1 MMVSSHL
8 LVTGTPPNQ
17 CSWQS
22 NPKEA
27 WQQGVSR
34 EVGCLLILQNAD
46 DNTSPKGAS
55 KWPSRK
61 DFTWSP
67 AKRGEVPRTSFFFS
81 GITARHLLDI
91 LHLKFCVQEALWSS
105 SRSVLLPRY
114 PGSPLSWPLHRRLLG
129 NTHRFLQK
137 LSLSRSSQTNTQGMP
152 WPISTRRRFQVFKSW
167 LFQLYFANQVST
179 VALTTP
185 VPKQS

>member
-27 WQQGVSR
+27 WQQGGSR

-61 DFTWSP
+61 DFTWNP
-67 AKRGEVPRTSFFFS
+67 ARRREVPRTSFFFS
-81 GITARHLLDI
+81 GIAARHLTFEI
-91 LHLKFCVQEALWSS
+91 LRPGSTLILAKICSS
-105 SRSVLLPRY
+105 SSPPWFSSLLVTT
-114 PGSPLSWPLHRRLLG
+114 SED
-129 NTHRFLQK
+129 
-137 LSLSRSSQTNTQGMP
+137 
-152 WPISTRRRFQVFKSW
+152 TRKYS
-167 LFQLYFANQVST
+167 QVSAKT
-179 VALTTP
+179 LTFSVISDEHAGHALTNIHSTTLSSLQELAFP
-185 VPKQS
+185 TFLCQSSLLTCVDDISAKTILIIR